1 MSKRQEQSQ
10 SPAQCKG
17 GAPGV
22 APWLDLCLP
31 YPHSG
36 PLPRRA
42 PSANKVLSKLE
53 SLIEITDGG
62 HLRAKVYG
70 GTHATYRGG
79 KQSSCPRHSHCPLN
93 CVHPCKPELRLDRQ
107 PKGQEGAYARKS

>member
-22 APWLDLCLP
+22 APRLDLCLP

-42 PSANKVLSKLE
+42 PSANEVLSKLE
-53 SLIEITDGG
+53 SLMEMITEGG
-62 HLRAKVYG
+62 HLRSQGVWGHTCHIQGWKAE
-70 GTHATYRGG
+70 
-79 KQSSCPRHSHCPLN
+79 QLP
-93 CVHPCKPELRLDRQ
+93 
-107 PKGQEGAYARKS
+107 